1 MTFRKFVLV
10 AAVLSLA
17 APAAGCISL
26 FPKAKPSQLYRFG
39 VEGAGEATDPAG
51 RTYNVSRAPTVFTR
65 AAASDRILTMTGA
78 EAAYVAGS
86 RWVAPAVTL
95 FDEAAARTFD
105 AAPGC
110 ARLLSRGDASS
121 PDARLRIEVR
131 TFEARYL
138 DGPGL
143 APTAVVEVNVSLT
156 RSQDREVILDRAVR
170 VEERAAD
177 NRVGAIVS
185 ALDSASSKALTQ
197 VAAAVNGQAASEGC
211 GQARAAAAA
220 PVVRSTTTTTTTTR

>member
-1 MTFRKFVLV
+1 MMFRKSALIAAILV
-10 AAVLSLA
+10 VA

-26 FPKAKPSQLYRFG
+26 FPKTKPSQLYRFG
-39 VEGAGEATDPAG
+39 VEGAGEASDPNG
-51 RTYNVSRAPTVFTR
+51 RTFNVSRAPTVFTR
-65 AAASDRILTMTGA
+65 AASGDRILTMTGA

-95 FDEAAARTFD
+95 FDEATARTFD

-110 ARLLSRGDASS
+110 ARLLTRGDPSS

-131 TFEARYL
+131 TFEVRYV
-138 DGPGL
+138 DGVGT
-143 APTAVVEVNVSLT
+143 APTAVVEAHASLT

-177 NRVGAIVS
+177 NRVSAIVA
-185 ALDSASSKALTQ
+185 ALDAASGKALNEI
-197 VAAAVNGQAASEGC
+197 AEAVNGQAATAGC
-211 GQARAAAAA
+211 G
-220 PVVRSTTTTTTTTR
+220 RSGA

>member
-1 MTFRKFVLV
+1 MTPRKFALI
-10 AAVLSLA
+10 AAILATA

-39 VEGAGEATDPAG
+39 VEAAGEANTAG

-110 ARLLSRGDASS
+110 ARLLSRGDPSS
-121 PDARLRIEVR
+121 PDARLRLEVR
-131 TFEARYL
+131 SFEVRYL
-138 DGPGL
+138 DGPGA
-143 APTAVVEVNVSLT
+143 APTAVVEATASLT
-156 RSQDREVILDRAVR
+156 RTKDREVILDRAFR

-177 NRVGAIVS
+177 NRVSAIVA
-185 ALDSASSKALTQ
+185 ALDAASSRALGEI
-197 VAAAVNGQAASEGC
+197 AAAVNGEAASQGC
-211 GQARAAAAA
+211 GQGESVAA
-220 PVVRSTTTTTTTTR
+220 PLRPAPTR